1 MSVGSGIELTYLEE
15 PPYGWTTSATKNPQ
29 TSQKNGPAIDPE
41 DSPEAKE
48 LNRSFKDHLPYFA
61 GRTAHVKEVNMNCIP
76 DYENNRPNYV
86 VDVKWFED
94 DENSARR
101 WQRLTSLSA
110 RKWKNSGDSS
120 TSQLDAATSELRWE
134 STEPTVDN
142 WLGEND
148 VQKDISPLLS
158 SEDVGT
164 LTSSQRG
171 DEAESNWSD
180 EESLSTETNL
190 PPLDDLE
197 NKLYAPRQFT
207 KSYEQPHQAPTE
219 MLFIRIIIIEKGRSS
234 IVRREIDYEAPSDEF
249 VSSIYDILE
258 RNMPSL
264 EKIQIYYTNRRIHR
278 RTDLTKLPAG
288 DRRQFYQLAGSR
300 GSVIFVVAAPTVR
313 IF

>member
-1 MSVGSGIELTYLEE
+1 MTFSIELTYLEE

-29 TSQKNGPAIDPE
+29 TSQ
-41 DSPEAKE
+41 
-48 LNRSFKDHLPYFA
+48 SFKDHLPYFA

-110 RKWKNSGDSS
+110 RDSS

-180 EESLSTETNL
+180 EERYTEL
-190 PPLDDLE
+190 
-197 NKLYAPRQFT
+197 
-207 KSYEQPHQAPTE
+207 
-219 MLFIRIIIIEKGRSS
+219 
-234 IVRREIDYEAPSDEF
+234 
-249 VSSIYDILE
+249 
-258 RNMPSL
+258 PSL
-264 EKIQIYYTNRRIHR
+264 ILFGT
-278 RTDLTKLPAG
+278 P
-288 DRRQFYQLAGSR
+288 
-300 GSVIFVVAAPTVR
+300 
-313 IF
+313 